1 MRESHALVKS
11 EQIIPLLLTATD
23 YQRVEDSLVISKLFG
38 KLVRETNYIEAS
50 VCQFLR
56 IDCRAESLLQEEH
69 ARVTPLF
76 VSQGGD
82 ASEIP

>member
-1 MRESHALVKS
+1 
-11 EQIIPLLLTATD
+11 
-23 YQRVEDSLVISKLFG
+23 
-38 KLVRETNYIEAS
+38 VRETNYIEAS